1 MVDYGAVIA
10 DLAERRAAIDQI
22 LEGVKRLTA
31 GAAERAPTSAHAPR
45 QLVAA
50 KEVRPRKLRRAGK
63 RGAKVATRLAASSAP
78 KADRAGRPTDKQ
90 LALARAIAEKKGLS
104 AAVAATGIKYQTL
117 WFRAKREGWKVAP
130 SPKGVPARKPAL
142 SGRSGANPPQPQRC
156 DHCQLVTSKD
166 PCPACG
172 KPLTRA
178 AA

>member
-1 MVDYGAVIA
+1 VTTIDYGAVIA

-50 KEVRPRKLRRAGK
+50 KEVRPRKLRKAGK
-63 RGAKVATRLAASSAP
+63 RGAKVATRPATSSA
-78 KADRAGRPTDKQ
+78 RRSTDKQ

-142 SGRSGANPPQPQRC
+142 GGRSGANPPQPQRC

-166 PCPACG
+166 PCPSCG
-172 KPLTRA
+172 MPLTRA